1 MKFTTGRLARMADGS
16 CIGRSGETHVLVTVV
31 SRTIPTATGMIP
43 LTVDYRQKAAA
54 AGRIPT
60 NYLRRELGSSER
72 EVLTSRVIDRSLRPL
87 FKPGYLYETQV
98 ICNLMSVDGV
108 HDPEVVAINAASA
121 ALSASD
127 IPWNEPVGAVRVGL
141 DAKNDVLVNP
151 TRREL
156 NSCKLDMIV
165 SGTEGKDIVMMEGG
179 TKEPIELNY
188 VTKAIA
194 KACKEIGTICRG
206 LKRLRECVGKEERK
220 EKLFVATEG
229 EVDLLRASF
238 GQDVKEV
245 FLNSTHDKG
254 SRDAALHLI
263 RTRALEILSLH
274 FPEEEKIIHEYA
286 FSSFLKQSYRDVVF
300 ETGVRSDGR
309 RVDEL
314 RPLSCDINL
323 FPSLHGSAVFQ
334 RGQTQVLCS
343 VALDSLNSVL
353 RSDPV
358 SEITSGIKEKNF
370 MLHYEFPPFAT
381 KETGRVS
388 SFGRRELGHGALA
401 EKSLRPL
408 IPDKFPFTIR
418 LSCDVLESNG
428 SSSMASVCAGSLA
441 LMDAGVQIQTH
452 AAGVA
457 IGLVKKDQQF
467 IFLSD
472 ISGIEDYL
480 GEMDFKIAGTKVGFT
495 ALQLDVKGPGGVPSR
510 VIMDALKHGHD
521 AKGKIIKFM
530 SEKIPVHRSEK
541 KSEWPVVTSV
551 EVAPHK
557 RAAFLGS
564 GGINVKRLTAETG
577 VQVTPDPVE
586 VNTFT
591 VFAPN
596 QEVMN
601 EAREIIE
608 GNLRDEPGTPT
619 IDFGAI
625 VSSKILEIKENGI
638 MISLHP
644 QIDPVFMH
652 NKEIDQRKI
661 QHPSVLNLKVGDQ
674 IQVKYFGRD
683 PVSGQMRVSR
693 RILQITT
700 PKLVRQPA
708 EKEES
713 E

>member
-1 MKFTTGRLARMADGS
+1 MADGS
-16 CIGRSGETHVLVTVV
+16 CIGKSGETHVLVTVV

-60 NYLRRELGSSER
+60 NYLRREIGSSER
-72 EVLTSRVIDRSLRPL
+72 EVLTSRVVDRSLRPL
-87 FKPGYLYETQV
+87 FKPGYLYETQI

-108 HDPEVVAINAASA
+108 NDPEIVAINAASA

-156 NSCKLDMIV
+156 NSCKLDMVV
-165 SGTEGKDIVMMEGG
+165 SGTENKDIVMMEAS
-179 TKEPIELNY
+179 TREPIELNY
-188 VTKAIA
+188 LTKAIA
-194 KACKEIGTICRG
+194 KASKEIATICRG
-206 LKRLRECVGKEERK
+206 LKRLKESVEKEERVV
-220 EKLFVATEG
+220 EKIFLPSSE
-229 EVDLLRASF
+229 EVDLLRNSF
-238 GQDVKEV
+238 SQDIRRV
-245 FLNSTHDKG
+245 FLNGNHDKG
-254 SRDAALHLI
+254 SRDAALNVI
-263 RTRALEILSLH
+263 RNKALEVQTVH
-274 FPEEEKIIHEYA
+274 FPEEEKIIHENA
-286 FSSFLKQSYRDVVF
+286 FSSIVKECYRDVVF
-300 ETGVRSDGR
+300 ETGIRSDGR
-309 RVDEL
+309 KVDEL

-353 RSDPV
+353 RNDPV

-381 KETGRVS
+381 KETGRFS

-452 AAGVA
+452 VAGVA
-457 IGLVKKDQQF
+457 IGLLKKDGRF
-467 IFLSD
+467 IFLTD

-480 GEMDFKIAGTKVGFT
+480 GEMDFKIAGTRVGFT
-495 ALQLDVKGPGGVPSR
+495 GLQLDVKGPGGVPSK

-530 SEKIPVHRSEK
+530 NEKISVHRSEK
-541 KSEWPVVTSV
+541 KTEWPVVASI
-551 EVAPHK
+551 EVPPHK
-557 RAAFLGS
+557 RGSFLGT

-577 VQVTPDPVE
+577 VQVTPDPVQ
-586 VNTFT
+586 VNLFNI
-591 VFAPN
+591 FAPN
-596 QEVMN
+596 QEIMN
-601 EAREIIE
+601 EAQEIIHT
-608 GNLRDEPGTPT
+608 NLQDEPGTPT

-661 QHPSVLNLKVGDQ
+661 QHPSALNLKVGDE

-708 EKEES
+708 EKEAGEG
-713 E
+713 